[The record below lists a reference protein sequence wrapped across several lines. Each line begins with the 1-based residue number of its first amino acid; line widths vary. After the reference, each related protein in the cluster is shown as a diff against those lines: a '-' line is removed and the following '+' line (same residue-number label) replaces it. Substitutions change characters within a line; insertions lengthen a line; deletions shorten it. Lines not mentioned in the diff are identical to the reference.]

1 MKTNLFIILSEI
13 LKEQLVKKIVVS
25 GNNLKEISSTTGI
38 EINKLVDILG
48 GKCSDVTITEISNI
62 LDYCEF
68 EITTIIAMAKNSS
81 KLSFDFIIDENLFSL
96 N

>member
-25 GNNLKEISSTTGI
+25 GNNLKEIASTKGI

-48 GKCSDVTITEISNI
+48 GKCSDVIITELSNI

-68 EITTIIAMAKNSS
+68 EITTIIAMAKYSS
-81 KLSFDFIIDENLFSL
+81 KLSFDFIIDKDLFSL